1 MEALWAGNTEL
12 ASRLMS
18 ELLRKTISY
27 MDYHEDYYH
36 AFLAG
41 IFVGRGY
48 ETESNREKGL
58 GRPDIQIFDQDLD
71 RAMIIE
77 AKKADSRKQMNKECD
92 EALKQIVDNEYAA
105 DLQEEFDEVKCY
117 GIAFFQ
123 KSAMIKK
130 L

>member
-1 MEALWAGNTEL
+1 
-12 ASRLMS
+12 
-18 ELLRKTISY
+18 
-27 MDYHEDYYH
+27 YH

-48 ETESNREKGL
+48 ETESNKEKGL
-58 GRPDIQIFDQDLD
+58 GRPDIQIFDQDND

-77 AKKADSRKQMNKECD
+77 AKKADIRKQMNKECD
-92 EALKQIVDNEYAA
+92 DALKQIVDNEYAA
-105 DLQEEFDEVKCY
+105 DLHEEFGEVICY